1 MKNKILYC
9 FSSGSRIKCGKILWA
24 CCIDT
29 IGMRKRA
36 KEITCGRG
44 QICWPYGRLKANLT
58 HVICEAT
65 IQSACNKA
73 VGGERSEDILLVLK
87 EVIQPQVPLRLP
99 CYDFTPV
106 TDPTVVIAAAS
117 LRLAHRLKVEP
128 TPMA

>member
-73 VGGERSEDILLVLK
+73 VGGERSEDILLVLNQALARFSPYTVICREAANTTVQTKIASNEATENKLKKKK
-87 EVIQPQVPLRLP
+87 EI
-99 CYDFTPV
+99 
-106 TDPTVVIAAAS
+106 
-117 LRLAHRLKVEP
+117 VENI
-128 TPMA
+128 